1 MSAIKTTRATDTIAP
16 RAIGSKAGRAS
27 NKGKTAQIDMAEL
40 RAGLVASALQMVS
53 GATAM
58 LGLVVKARGLVDP
71 DTMREALQDAFGQA
85 YVANN
90 PGVEYESALKTSSV
104 RNRVSEGMA
113 VFNAD
118 TLPDDMPNNIQHA
131 AAAVRKAKAKPRAP
145 KTPDGE
151 TGKAEGIK
159 AGGIKASPLALLQL
173 AIDGFID
180 QAGGDTELLDLIG
193 SLKDVAIEI
202 AEALNGPTE
211 SDIIDGEFEQVA

>member
-1 MSAIKTTRATDTIAP
+1 MSAIKTTRVTDTIAP
-16 RAIGSKAGRAS
+16 RTIGTKPGRAGKKS
-27 NKGKTAQIDMAEL
+27 KGPQIDMNEL

-113 VFNAD
+113 VFSAD

-145 KTPDGE
+145 KTPNGE
-151 TGKAEGIK
+151 TGKAE
-159 AGGIKASPLALLQL
+159 GIKASPLALLQL
-173 AIDGFID
+173 AIDGLLG
-180 QAGGDTELLDLIG
+180 QAGDNATLLSLLGD
-193 SLKDVAIEI
+193 LKDLAADI
-202 AEALNGPTE
+202 AGELSAPTG
-211 SDIIDGEFEQVA
+211 DIIDGEFEAVA

>member
-1 MSAIKTTRATDTIAP
+1 MSAIKTTRVTDTIAP
-16 RAIGSKAGRAS
+16 RTIGSKPGRAG
-27 NKGKTAQIDMAEL
+27 NKGKGPQIDMAEL

-90 PGVEYESALKTSSV
+90 PGVEYESALKTSTV

-113 VFNAD
+113 VFNAE

-131 AAAVRKAKAKPRAP
+131 AAAVRKAKAKPRPP

-151 TGKAEGIK
+151 TGKGKAE
-159 AGGIKASPLALLQL
+159 GIKASPLALLQL
-173 AIDGFID
+173 AIDGLLG
-180 QAGGDTELLDLIG
+180 QAGDNATLLSLLGD
-193 SLKDVAIEI
+193 LKDLAADI
-202 AEALNGPTE
+202 AGELSAPTG
-211 SDIIDGEFEQVA
+211 DIIDGEFEQVA

>member
-1 MSAIKTTRATDTIAP
+1 MSATKTTRVTDTLAP
-16 RAIGSKAGRAS
+16 RAIGSKAGRA
-27 NKGKTAQIDMAEL
+27 NKKNDAAQIDMAEL

-58 LGLVVKARGLVDP
+58 LGLVVKARGLVEP

-90 PGVEYESALKTSSV
+90 PSVEYEAALKTSSV

-113 VFNAD
+113 VFGAE

-145 KTPDGE
+145 KTPGAD
-151 TGKAEGIK
+151 TGTDKGATIN
-159 AGGIKASPLALLQL
+159 ASPLALLQL
-173 AIDGFID
+173 AIDGLLG
-180 QAGGDTELLDLIG
+180 QAGDNATLLDLLG
-193 SLKDVAIEI
+193 DLKDLAADI
-202 AEALNGPTE
+202 AGELSAPSG
-211 SDIIDGEFEQVA
+211 DIIEGEFEAA

>member
-1 MSAIKTTRATDTIAP
+1 MSAIKTTRVSDTIAP
-16 RAIGSKAGRAS
+16 RAIGSKPGRAG

-90 PGVEYESALKTSSV
+90 PGVEYESALKTSTV

-145 KTPDGE
+145 KTPDGD
-151 TGKAEGIK
+151 TGNGNGKAE
-159 AGGIKASPLALLQL
+159 GIKASPLALLQL

-202 AEALNGPTE
+202 AEALNGPSE
-211 SDIIDGEFEQVA
+211 SDIIDGEFEAVA

>member
-16 RAIGSKAGRAS
+16 RAIGTKPGRDDKKSKAP
-27 NKGKTAQIDMAEL
+27 QIDMAEL
-40 RAGLVASALQMVS
+40 RAGLVASALQMIS
-53 GATAM
+53 GATVM
-58 LGLVVKARGLVDP
+58 LGLVVKARGLVEP

-90 PGVEYESALKTSSV
+90 PGVEYEAALKTSSV

-113 VFNAD
+113 VFSAD

-159 AGGIKASPLALLQL
+159 ASPLALLQL
-173 AIDGFID
+173 AIDGLLG
-180 QAGGDTELLDLIG
+180 QAGDNATLLSLLGD
-193 SLKDVAIEI
+193 LKDLAADIAGELSAPTGDVIEGDFEAVA
-202 AEALNGPTE
+202 
-211 SDIIDGEFEQVA
+211 